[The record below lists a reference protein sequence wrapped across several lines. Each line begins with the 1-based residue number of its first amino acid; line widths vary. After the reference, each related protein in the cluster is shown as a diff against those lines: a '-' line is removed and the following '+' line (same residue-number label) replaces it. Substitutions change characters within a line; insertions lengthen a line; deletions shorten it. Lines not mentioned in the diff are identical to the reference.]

1 MSSRWVRYANGLL
14 PGLVVAS
21 VSIAIAWGLGG
32 PIAAA
37 IVGFVGISAM
47 LIDAVFCL
55 SLLHA
60 SLSGSRAKAVAIG
73 AALYVLSVIVIFA
86 GLHVWGPS
94 QVM

>member
-1 MSSRWVRYANGLL
+1 MSSRGASYANGLL
-14 PGLVVAS
+14 PGLVVAT

-37 IVGFVGISAM
+37 IVGFVAISAL

-60 SLSGSRAKAVAIG
+60 RLNGSRAKEIGIG
-73 AALYVLSVIVIFA
+73 AALYVLSVLVMLA
-86 GLHVWGPS
+86 GVHLWGPS
-94 QVM
+94 QIM